1 MEEKDIV
8 MTEAAEE
15 TKQPAWEVVPDPV
28 EEKVEEVEEV
38 LEEAEEELKKG
49 FAVAK
54 EWVSDTLYE
63 IGRIYQDHKK
73 AILIVVGAVAAVAA
87 MTGALWAF
95 LKKNK

>member
-15 TKQPAWEVVPDPV
+15 TPKPAWEVVPDPV
-28 EEKVEEVEEV
+28 EDKVEEVEDA

-49 FAVAK
+49 FTAAK

-63 IGRIYQDHKK
+63 IGRVYREHKK
-73 AILIVVGAVAAVAA
+73 TILVIVGAVTAVAA
-87 MTGALWAF
+87 MAGALWAF
-95 LKKNK
+95 LKKKN